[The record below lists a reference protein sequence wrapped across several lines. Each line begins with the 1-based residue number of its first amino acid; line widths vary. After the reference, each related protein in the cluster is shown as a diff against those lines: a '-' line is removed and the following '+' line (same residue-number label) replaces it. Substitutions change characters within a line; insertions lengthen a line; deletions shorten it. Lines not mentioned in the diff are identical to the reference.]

1 MAAES
6 TAKTTNL
13 EKIIYFLSLM
23 SFSINRLKSCILFS
37 CKKFVFWF
45 YVEKEFMLQEMVK
58 CWRPLPLPPFSTA
71 LHLLHNYPTFATKR
85 QYSEQSPDIDG
96 WNFGDASQTQILK
109 ATYDYTL
116 STMRWPLF
124 SSCHDFL
131 SLSKPHET

>member
-96 WNFGDASQTQILK
+96 WNFWWRVPNSDIKGNLWLHPINDEMTTFFILP
-109 ATYDYTL
+109 
-116 STMRWPLF
+116 WLF
-124 SSCHDFL
+124 VI
-131 SLSKPHET
+131 K

>member
-45 YVEKEFMLQEMVK
+45 YVEKKFMLQEMMK

-85 QYSEQSPDIDG
+85 QNSEQSPDIDG
-96 WNFGDASQTQILK
+96 WNFRWRVSNSDIKGNLWLHPINDEMTTFFILP
-109 ATYDYTL
+109 
-116 STMRWPLF
+116 WLF
-124 SSCHDFL
+124 VI
-131 SLSKPHET
+131 K